1 MIHYVPVV
9 EKIFPIGTGIE
20 PAVSGLA
27 IHSLNQGPY
36 SRGGKRTGIQHDH
49 AEGDGF
55 DSRSVQDLFV
65 EEISLT
71 SLGIEYLRAC
81 HTIYTCKMEDEE
93 QRLIIMRKAFQMFDT
108 TKCGF
113 IDTVKISTILNTLGQ
128 QFDEG
133 ELQDLI
139 DEEDPEETGR
149 VNFDQF
155 ANIASNFL
163 IEDED
168 SEAIQQELKE
178 AFRMYD
184 REGNGYITTS
194 WPTADRGG
202 SDDLECWLPKNF
214 IRPLVLSARMR
225 GVVIVVVRGSCA
237 CMDFTLKEILAALD
251 DKLTNDDLDGMINE
265 IDADGSGTVDF
276 DEFMEMMTGE

>member
-1 MIHYVPVV
+1 
-9 EKIFPIGTGIE
+9 
-20 PAVSGLA
+20 
-27 IHSLNQGPY
+27 
-36 SRGGKRTGIQHDH
+36 
-49 AEGDGF
+49 
-55 DSRSVQDLFV
+55 
-65 EEISLT
+65 
-71 SLGIEYLRAC
+71 
-81 HTIYTCKMEDEE
+81 
-93 QRLIIMRKAFQMFDT
+93 MRKAFQMFDT

-133 ELQDLI
+133 ELQALI

-155 ANIASNFL
+155 ATIASNFL

-168 SEAIQQELKE
+168 AEAMQQELKE
-178 AFRMYD
+178 AFRLYD

-194 WPTADRGG
+194 
-202 SDDLECWLPKNF
+202 
-214 IRPLVLSARMR
+214 
-225 GVVIVVVRGSCA
+225 
-237 CMDFTLKEILAALD
+237 TLKEILAALD